1 MLERTVRTQE
11 KRQSLFF
18 IILLL
23 GVIFFRIIYMIRTSG
38 PFIYA
43 DEFGYWSHA
52 AHMAGYNWVGAMEG
66 VGWYSF
72 GYSFWLALTFLFSHH
87 MAVMYRLAICLN
99 VLMSVGI
106 YILAYRIV
114 RKLAKEQTRDIC
126 ALIAFAATCFPTYL
140 YYSYTTMCETLLAFV
155 IWLLFYEVISLE
167 EAPVWWKGILLG
179 ATTGYAYMVHNRLL
193 TTVLAVSVCVL
204 VLWIL
209 HRIDGRTVLSYAL
222 SAAVMLAIY
231 VLVKG
236 FLQSI
241 IVETRVAA
249 GTQMEF
255 ALSKANTFSGIWEK
269 FRTIFTPE
277 RIVRPFVSLMGQV
290 WQILS
295 STYLMAGV
303 GAVCAIACL
312 RRGSRQEGKI
322 SPYLYALLSLLF
334 SVGLTCVVAYGPEPG
349 AAGRVRMDPAFYG
362 RYNEVYYPLLIMI
375 ALIMLCESEFRSMLK
390 TGLGVA
396 LLYLLLSVGMYFRL
410 YGLDG
415 YLNIVSAVSIHI
427 FHWLGEFSVWKC
439 CAIALIG
446 GAAVGLCCLKRDV
459 RLVRY
464 AGILALAFLFTMTAV
479 YCMRTTIRGENDYT
493 MQYEALFDYLN
504 ENTAE
509 GEKVYITVEGKPMYD
524 LQSRLVD
531 QSVIYLEM
539 ERLKNIPR
547 GAYAVVES
555 ETLPTLELSDYETC
569 LEKKGYAV
577 IKVGEE

>member
-72 GYSFWLALTFLFSHH
+72 GYSFWLALTFPFSHH
-87 MAVMYRLAICLN
+87 MTVMYRLAICLN
-99 VLMSVGI
+99 VLMGVGI
-106 YILAYRIV
+106 YILAYSIV
-114 RKLAKEQTRDIC
+114 RKLAKEQTKDIC

-155 IWLLFYEVISLE
+155 IWLLFYEVVFLE
-167 EAPVWWKGILLG
+167 EAPVWWKGVLLG
-179 ATTGYAYMVHNRLL
+179 ITTGYAYMVHNRLL

-209 HRIDGRTVLSYAL
+209 HRIDGRTILSYVLSV
-222 SAAVMLAIY
+222 AVMMVIY
-231 VLVKG
+231 VAVKS

-241 IVETRVAA
+241 IVETRIAA

-255 ALSKANTFSGIWEK
+255 ALSKANTFSSIWEK
-269 FRTIFTPE
+269 FRSIFTPE
-277 RIVRPFVSLMGQV
+277 RIVRPFVSLMGQL

-303 GAVCAIACL
+303 GVVCAITCL
-312 RRGSRQEGKI
+312 RRESRQERKI
-322 SPYLYALLSLLF
+322 GPYLYSLLSLLF
-334 SVGLTCVVAYGPEPG
+334 SVALTCVVSYGPEPG
-349 AAGRVRMDPAFYG
+349 AAGRVRIDPAFYG
-362 RYNEVYYPLLIMI
+362 RYSECFYPFFIML
-375 ALIMLCESEFRSMLK
+375 ALIMLFERERRGMLK
-390 TGLGVA
+390 LYLGVA
-396 LLYLLLSVGMYFRL
+396 VLYLLLSVGMYFRL

-415 YLNIVSAVSIHI
+415 YLNIVSAVGIHI

-446 GAAVGLCCLKRDV
+446 GAAVGLCCLKQDV
-459 RLVRY
+459 KLVRY
-464 AGILALAFLFTMTAV
+464 AGVLALAFLFTMTAV

-493 MQYEALFDYLN
+493 MQYKPLFDYLN
-504 ENTAE
+504 ENAAE

-531 QSVIYLEM
+531 KSVIYLETG
-539 ERLKNIPR
+539 RLQDIPR

-555 ETLPTLELSDYETC
+555 ETLSAPEMSDYETC